1 LSTSTLPIPETL
13 TINPPVSSTPETVNS
28 SGYNSRLAQEI
39 KGKKLF
45 QFFFK
50 KGHTIRNIV
59 LEADSF
65 DEARSSCDKLA
76 LHFGMRYVSVRPFV
90 FSVDELLKLDDLP
103 NYV

>member
-1 LSTSTLPIPETL
+1 LP
-13 TINPPVSSTPETVNS
+13 NS
-28 SGYNSRLAQEI
+28 AGYNSRLAQEI

-59 LEADSF
+59 LEAEDFDS
-65 DEARSSCDKLA
+65 ARKECDKLA

-90 FSVDELLKLDDLP
+90 FSVEELLKLDDLP